1 MITTDIIQAGN
12 STHQDVD
19 ELMIELQS
27 KRVNDEINDTLIFV
41 EHPEIVTIGRRGMLD
56 NLQAPDDFESSSV
69 DRGGGLTWHGPGQL
83 VGYPIFKWK
92 EESVRTVITTIEE
105 WILTSLS
112 QFGVVGNRDKTM
124 QGVWFEGRKIASI
137 GLAFSKWVSRHGF
150 DINLDTPE
158 GRIEAVEGC
167 GLPLG
172 KHTSLSRLGHNISI
186 EDMQSSLLENMP
198 KFLGRKI
205 GKRTTLEIP

>member
-1 MITTDIIQAGN
+1 MITTDIIQAGH

-19 ELMIELQS
+19 KLMIELQL
-27 KRVNDEINDTLIFV
+27 KRIDDEINDTLIFV

-83 VGYPIFKWK
+83 VGYPIFRWK

-112 QFGVVGNRDKTM
+112 KFGITGSRDEAM
-124 QGVWFEGRKIASI
+124 QGVWFENHKIASI

-150 DINLDTPE
+150 DINLETPE

-172 KHTSLSRLGHNISI
+172 KHTSLSKFGYNISI

-198 KFLGRKI
+198 KVLGRDI
-205 GKRTTLEIP
+205 GKITTLETL

>member
-19 ELMIELQS
+19 KLMIELQS
-27 KRVNDEINDTLIFV
+27 KRINDEINDTLIFV

-83 VGYPIFKWK
+83 VGYPIFRWK

-112 QFGVVGNRDKTM
+112 KFGVTGSRDEAM
-124 QGVWFEGRKIASI
+124 QGVWLKDHKIASI

-172 KHTSLSRLGHNISI
+172 KHTSLSKFGYNISI

-198 KFLGRKI
+198 KVLGRNI
-205 GKRTTLEIP
+205 GKITTLETL

>member
-1 MITTDIIQAGN
+1 MITTDIIQAGT

-19 ELMIELQS
+19 KLMIELQS
-27 KRVNDEINDTLIFV
+27 KRINDEINDTLIFV

-83 VGYPIFKWK
+83 VGYPIFRWK

-112 QFGVVGNRDKTM
+112 KFGITGSRDEAM
-124 QGVWFEGRKIASI
+124 QGVWFENQKIASI

-172 KHTSLSRLGHNISI
+172 KHTSLSKFGYNISI

-198 KFLGRKI
+198 EVLGRNTGKI
-205 GKRTTLEIP
+205 TTLETL

>member
-1 MITTDIIQAGN
+1 MISTDIILAGN
-12 STHQDVD
+12 STHENVD
-19 ELMIELQS
+19 RLMVNLQE
-27 KRVNDEINDTLIFV
+27 KRINNEIRDTLIFV

-56 NLQAPDDFESSSV
+56 NIQAPDGFASSSV

-92 EESVRTVITTIEE
+92 EESVRKVITTIEE
-105 WILTSLS
+105 WIITSLS
-112 QFGVVGNRDKTM
+112 NFGIDGNRDEKM
-124 QGVWFEGRKIASI
+124 QGVWFQGHKIASI

-167 GLPLG
+167 GLPVG
-172 KHTSLSRLGHNISI
+172 KHTSLSNFGHSISVK
-186 EDMQSSLLENMP
+186 EMQDMLLKTMP
-198 KFLGRKI
+198 QILGRIK
-205 GKRTTLEIP
+205 GKQTILEIS

>member
-19 ELMIELQS
+19 KLMIELQS
-27 KRVNDEINDTLIFV
+27 KRINDEINDTLIFV

-83 VGYPIFKWK
+83 VGYPIFRWK

-112 QFGVVGNRDKTM
+112 KFGVTGSRDEAM
-124 QGVWFEGRKIASI
+124 QGVWFENHKIASI

-172 KHTSLSRLGHNISI
+172 KHTSLSKFGYNISI

-198 KFLGRKI
+198 KVLGRNTGKI
-205 GKRTTLEIP
+205 TTLETL

>member
-12 STHQDVD
+12 STHQDLD
-19 ELMIELQS
+19 KLMIELQS
-27 KRVNDEINDTLIFV
+27 KRINDEINDTLIFV

-56 NLQAPDDFESSSV
+56 NLHAPDGFESSSV

-83 VGYPIFKWK
+83 VGYPIFRWK

-105 WILTSLS
+105 WISLS
-112 QFGVVGNRDKTM
+112 LSKFGVAGVRDEAM
-124 QGVWFEGRKIASI
+124 QGVWFKGHKIASI

-158 GRIEAVEGC
+158 GRIESVEGC

-172 KHTSLSRLGHNISI
+172 KHTSLSKFGYNISI
-186 EDMQSSLLENMP
+186 EQMQSSLLENMP
-198 KFLGRKI
+198 EILGRNT
-205 GKRTTLEIP
+205 GKVTTLETL

>member
-19 ELMIELQS
+19 KLMFELQS
-27 KRVNDEINDTLIFV
+27 KRINDEINDTLIFV

-56 NLQAPDDFESSSV
+56 NLQAPDDFESSRV

-83 VGYPIFKWK
+83 VGYPIFRWK

-112 QFGVVGNRDKTM
+112 KFGVTGSRDEAM
-124 QGVWFEGRKIASI
+124 QGVWFENHKIASI

-172 KHTSLSRLGHNISI
+172 KHTSLSKFGYNISI

-198 KFLGRKI
+198 KVLGRDI
-205 GKRTTLEIP
+205 GKITTLETL